1 MRHWHIAILSKQFA
15 TYNRSSC
22 RSGGG
27 KGVIVKHPGTD
38 VDGDPVLR
46 RALFEDYGKFLTS
59 LQGCYVAA
67 EDAGDGRGVQG
78 K

>member
-1 MRHWHIAILSKQFA
+1 M
-15 TYNRSSC
+15 
-22 RSGGG
+22 
-27 KGVIVKHPGTD
+27 KHPGTD